1 MIVNNSLDEV
11 KKRENALSIIKN
23 IIETEGR
30 SGLYDLTG
38 LAGGF
43 IASSS
48 QLSLLETYV
57 GPAIFEDEI
66 QEVGKRHLGGEK
78 ILPLNRTSSGILAT
92 VLSLVDKGSNVVHYL
107 AQLPAHPSIPRSC
120 ELVGANYFETD
131 DFDKF
136 EKVKNTMRNGQEMIP
151 LRFSRSVSTGKV
163 TGCRGSTGKPVHVP
177 VS

>member
-1 MIVNNSLDEV
+1 MKL
-11 KKRENALSIIKN
+11 KKRKCFIYYKN

-78 ILPLNRTSSGILAT
+78 FFHLTEPLQ
-92 VLSLVDKGSNVVHYL
+92 V
-107 AQLPAHPSIPRSC
+107 
-120 ELVGANYFETD
+120 F
-131 DFDKF
+131 
-136 EKVKNTMRNGQEMIP
+136 
-151 LRFSRSVSTGKV
+151 
-163 TGCRGSTGKPVHVP
+163 
-177 VS
+177 

>member
-66 QEVGKRHLGGEK
+66 QERKIKYEVEGEK
-78 ILPLNRTSSGILAT
+78 GVFNS
-92 VLSLVDKGSNVVHYL
+92 LSYVV
-107 AQLPAHPSIPRSC
+107 
-120 ELVGANYFETD
+120 EEN
-131 DFDKF
+131 
-136 EKVKNTMRNGQEMIP
+136 KVKLFCNII
-151 LRFSRSVSTGKV
+151 FSFLSEHNLDKV
-163 TGCRGSTGKPVHVP
+163 LYEEFKY
-177 VS
+177 